1 MTAVASGYANRRE
14 SLDDVI
20 KRVADRSTP
29 FMSRFLDL
37 SNPFDNYKFEWS
49 DKVLNGFKD
58 TLAASITSTTQTI
71 ITLSGGTNNPKAI
84 KDGVT
89 LLLLTQADG
98 VDELALVSSTISVAS
113 NYRKIVIARGERS
126 TTAVTLANA
135 STVKIVGAPREEGF
149 DASRDDSQKGPRLY
163 NFTQIFDRELK
174 LSRTSQAIKVAGNES
189 KMAQQIAE
197 QMPELMKE
205 IEMAFINNIVRSET
219 GDVRISMGLRGACT
233 TTTFGAT
240 SANNVNQNGAALN
253 KHFLESQFETI
264 SNAGGDLRRLFM
276 AVSHTQQR
284 QINLLKED
292 RVLMN
297 QSEKKLDN
305 FVNSYAYGTDANIEI
320 FYSNDLDAGEI
331 YIGNLDNIQITPLVG
346 GKLFRQELAVTGD
359 NKREMLVGE
368 YGFKFR
374 NVPQTLYRHYG
385 LATA

>member
-1 MTAVASGYANRRE
+1 MTAKGSEYANRRE

-29 FMSRFLDL
+29 FSSRFLSL
-37 SNPFDNYKFEWS
+37 SKPFDNYKFEWS

-71 ITLSGGTNNPKAI
+71 ITLSGGTNSPKAI

-98 VDELALVSSTISVAS
+98 TDELALVSSTISVAS
-113 NYRKIVIARGERS
+113 NYRKIVISRGERS

-163 NFTQIFDRELK
+163 NFTQIFNRELK
-174 LSRTSQAIKVAGNES
+174 LSRTSQAINVAGNEA

-205 IEMAFINNIVRSET
+205 LEMAFINNIVRSET

-240 SANNVNQNGAALN
+240 SANNVNQNGALLN

-264 SNAGGDLRRLFM
+264 SSAGGDLRRLFM

-292 RVLMN
+292 RVLMS
-297 QSEKKLDN
+297 QTEKTLNN
-305 FVNSYAYGTDANIEI
+305 FVNRYDYGTDASIEI

-331 YIGNLDNIQITPLVG
+331 YIGNLDNIDITPLEG
-346 GKLFRQELAVTGD
+346 AKMFRQQLAVTGD